1 MPGPTGHSSVKGPE
15 DQKIKKI
22 GKFGVGR
29 SCTSCMAS
37 YMQFTEGNET
47 NPAES
52 HYTTG
57 QSQAA
62 FHKDEHNISGVSQTN
77 TTPTQHNIPSIQQP
91 WNR

>member
-1 MPGPTGHSSVKGPE
+1 MPGPAGHSSVKGPG

-52 HYTTG
+52 YYTTG
-57 QSQAA
+57 QSQAV
-62 FHKDEHNISGVSQTN
+62 FHKGKTISQVCHRPTHNTN
-77 TTPTQHNIPSIQQP
+77 TA
-91 WNR
+91 